1 MPPIAG
7 GVYFIAVSNLYSD
20 ILVYLKK
27 TKMIM
32 ISSAIAALLNVVLN
46 YLMINAYGY
55 MAAAYT
61 TLVSYI
67 VMAALLS
74 IWANCEFKK
83 NVTAVDFVYDNKGIF
98 MISVMTLIV
107 SLFAIMIYDYT
118 VIRYM
123 MAFLMLCFVIIYG
136 LYYLKRVRQEKG
148 GSKLEKN

>member
-1 MPPIAG
+1 
-7 GVYFIAVSNLYSD
+7 
-20 ILVYLKK
+20 
-27 TKMIM
+27 
-32 ISSAIAALLNVVLN
+32 
-46 YLMINAYGY
+46 
-55 MAAAYT
+55 
-61 TLVSYI
+61 
-67 VMAALLS
+67 MAALLS